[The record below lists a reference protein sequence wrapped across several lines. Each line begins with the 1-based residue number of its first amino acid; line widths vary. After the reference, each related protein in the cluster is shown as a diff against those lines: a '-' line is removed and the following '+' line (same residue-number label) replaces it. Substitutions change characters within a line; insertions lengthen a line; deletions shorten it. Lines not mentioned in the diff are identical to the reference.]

1 MHLASHRMVPLF
13 SHTTRPR
20 ALVGHVWQVPI
31 SAAIALVVTVIFGL
45 ELLTPRDVVA
55 TLALLPLLIAVWVL
69 STRWVVAVGSL
80 AAVQF
85 AIAVAVEGGNR
96 PTLVIGG
103 VVGLCVLLV
112 ARRYG
117 VSCLRSLQGQR
128 TLTSTEASRLSPRT
142 TGAGHSVSGIGALS
156 RRELEVA
163 RLASRGHTAPDIGR
177 ILHIGE
183 RTVETHI
190 AHTYAKLHIQ
200 SKVQLIRMCEELER
214 RG

>member
-1 MHLASHRMVPLF
+1 MRLASHRMVPLF

-20 ALVGHVWQVPI
+20 ALVGRVSQVPI
-31 SAAIALVVTVIFGL
+31 SAGIALVVTVIFGL
-45 ELLTPRDVVA
+45 ELLTPRDVLA
-55 TLALLPLLIAVWVL
+55 TLALLPLLVAVWVL
-69 STRWVVAVGSL
+69 STRWLIAVGSL

-96 PTLVIGG
+96 PTLIISG

-117 VSCLRSLQGQR
+117 VRSLHSLEGQR
-128 TLTSTEASRLSPRT
+128 TPTSTEASRLSARST
-142 TGAGHSVSGIGALS
+142 RASHSISGIGALS

-177 ILHIGE
+177 MLHIGE

-190 AHTYAKLHIQ
+190 AHTYAKLRIQ
-200 SKVQLIRMCEELER
+200 SKGQLIRMCEELER

>member
-13 SHTTRPR
+13 RRTTWPR
-20 ALVGHVWQVPI
+20 ALVGHVWDAPI
-31 SAAIALVVTVIFGL
+31 SAAIALVVTLTFGL

-55 TLALLPLLIAVWVL
+55 AVALLPLLIAVWVL
-69 STRWVVAVGSL
+69 STRWVVGVGAL
-80 AAVQF
+80 AGVQF
-85 AIAVAVEGGNR
+85 ATAVAIEAGNR
-96 PTLVIGG
+96 PTLVITG
-103 VVGLCVLLV
+103 VVGLCLLLV
-112 ARRYG
+112 ARGYA
-117 VSCLRSLQGQR
+117 VSNLHSLKGQPNP
-128 TLTSTEASRLSPRT
+128 TPTEASRVRPT
-142 TGAGHSVSGIGALS
+142 PTGASHSISGIGALS
-156 RRELEVA
+156 QRELEVA

-200 SKVQLIRMCEELER
+200 SKAQLIGICEELQR

>member
-1 MHLASHRMVPLF
+1 MHSASHGMVPLF
-13 SHTTRPR
+13 SRRTRPR
-20 ALVGHVWQVPI
+20 ARIGHVSEVRI
-31 SAAIALVVTVIFGL
+31 SVAIALVVTMIFGL
-45 ELLTPRDVVA
+45 ELLTPHDVVA
-55 TLALLPLLIAVWVL
+55 SLALLPLLIAVWVL
-69 STRWVVAVGSL
+69 STRWVVAVGGV
-80 AAVQF
+80 AAVEF
-85 AIAVAVEGGNR
+85 AIALAVEGGNR
-96 PTLVIGG
+96 PTLLIAG
-103 VVGLCVLLV
+103 VVGLCILLV

-117 VSCLRSLQGQR
+117 VSSVHSLRGPR
-128 TLTSTEASRLSPRT
+128 TPTSTEARRLSPRS
-142 TGAGHSVSGIGALS
+142 TGTSHSVSGIGALS

-163 RLASRGHTAPDIGR
+163 RLASHGHTAPDIGR